1 MRRMLSILVWAL
13 LSGCIKPSSAPLR
26 SSGEVGEDAM
36 ALVNAHKLTADA
48 VADFHDRPVII
59 AHRGAS
65 ARAPENTLSA
75 FRKAIQIGAEVAE
88 LDVHLSAD
96 GGVIVI
102 HDETLDRT
110 TDGEG
115 RVADLDTAAIQAVDA
130 GRWKDVKYL
139 GERVPTLPEVLEA
152 VGQELILC
160 IELKGGEGLPE
171 AVVSTVRD
179 ASAERRVLFFSFD
192 PAHVRALKALEPEIP
207 VVWLVGRESAEEE
220 GYAVTLPEQAAEMG
234 ADVLG
239 LSMRIVDAAIVI
251 ASHGAGLP
259 VFAFTANRPD
269 HINALIAV
277 GVDGVITDRPDFA
290 QDIVGQVEGD

>member
-1 MRRMLSILVWAL
+1 MSV
-13 LSGCIKPSSAPLR
+13 
-26 SSGEVGEDAM
+26 
-36 ALVNAHKLTADA
+36 VNAHGLTAEA

-65 ARAPENTLSA
+65 ARAPENTLVA
-75 FRKAIQIGAEVAE
+75 FRKAIQLGVEVAE

-96 GGVIVI
+96 GDLIVI
-102 HDETLDRT
+102 HDDTLDRT
-110 TDGEG
+110 TDGQG
-115 RVADLDTAAIQAVDA
+115 RVSDLDTAEIQAVDA

-152 VGQELILC
+152 VGQDLILC

-171 AVVSTVRD
+171 AVVSVVRD
-179 ASAERRVLFFSFD
+179 ASLERRVLFFSFD
-192 PAHVRALKALEPEIP
+192 SAHVRALKALEPEIP

-220 GYAVTLPEQAAEMG
+220 GYSVDLPEQAAAMG

-251 ASHGAGLP
+251 ASHAAGLP

-269 HINALIAV
+269 HINQLVEA

-290 QDIVGQVEGD
+290 QGIVGRAESD

>member
-1 MRRMLSILVWAL
+1 
-13 LSGCIKPSSAPLR
+13 
-26 SSGEVGEDAM
+26 M

-48 VADFHDRPVII
+48 VATFHDRPIII

-65 ARAPENTLSA
+65 ARAPENTLAA
-75 FRKAIQIGAEVAE
+75 FRKAIQIGAGVAE

-96 GGVIVI
+96 GDVIVI

-110 TDGEG
+110 TDGQGAVGE
-115 RVADLDTAAIQAVDA
+115 LKTAAIQAVDA

-139 GERVPTLPEVLEA
+139 GERVPTLTEVLEA
-152 VGQELILC
+152 VGQELVLC

-171 AVVSTVRD
+171 AVVNAVLD
-179 ASAERRVLFFSFD
+179 AAVERRVLFFSFYPD
-192 PAHVRALKALEPEIP
+192 HVRALKALEPEIP
-207 VVWLVGRESAEEE
+207 VVWLVGRESADTD
-220 GYAVTLPEQAAEMG
+220 GYAVSLPEQAVAMG

-269 HINALIAV
+269 HINALVAA

-290 QDIVGQVEGD
+290 RDIVGQVEAD